1 MNYIKVLSLSIGLL
15 LAWLPGTAQVLQP
28 ADWTYYPSQE
38 EVEIGEEIDLF
49 FDAELEGSWA
59 LYAAEIDPALGPVP
73 ASFTFEPDESYAL
86 VGKTVSVN
94 PKQKYD
100 PMWEGDILYFEG
112 RALFRQRIRILK
124 ENPQIKGT
132 HLYQL
137 CSNRDGRCI
146 MGEEEFSF
154 QQLKVVSPAPKQP
167 EDRPEEQQEKGGRKP
182 APVMPAAEEKVELP
196 GQGGA
201 KSGTS
206 APTPEM
212 QEKEEEAIPS
222 MAKQP
227 GKAPSLAEAAGEEGW
242 GYFALLAFLAGLAA
256 LLTPC
261 VFPIIPLTVS
271 WFSFRGLSG
280 KGGQKTGT
288 YQPLLYGFSIIVIYT
303 VAGTLLAWLNGPA
316 FANWLSTHWAP
327 NLFFFFIFMLF
338 ALSFLGLF
346 EIRLPASW
354 VNSADR
360 RADRGGS
367 LGVFF
372 MAFTLVLVSFSCT
385 GPLVG
390 ALLVASAGGA
400 VLLPI
405 VGMFF
410 FSLAF
415 ALPFTLLALFP
426 QWLKKLP
433 ASGSWL
439 HSVKVV
445 LGFLEL
451 ALGLKFLSVA
461 DQVYHWGIL
470 DREVFLAL
478 WIGIFSLMGVYLL
491 GRLRL
496 TGADRPAGIGVPRLL
511 LALATFA
518 FVVYLLPG
526 MFGAPLPALAGYLPP
541 RQAGEFALADASA
554 SHPALASGE
563 GGSGLCD
570 SPLYGDKLHWPHG
583 LQGYF
588 ERDQAIAC
596 AKAQGKPLFIAF
608 TGHGCVNCREME
620 ARVWSHPEVLQLLK
634 EEYVL
639 LALYVDE
646 KTELPE
652 AEWYRS
658 EVDGRMKKSVGGQH
672 ADYQI
677 SRFGT
682 NAQPY
687 YVLLDPE
694 SRQMLTTP
702 TAYDL
707 DPAHFVLFLEEGLA
721 AYRASQQSNAAGSG
735 PKPPVQALKGV
746 IL

>member
-1 MNYIKVLSLSIGLL
+1 MKYIQILTLGLGLL
-15 LAWLPGTAQVLQP
+15 LAGLPGASQVLRP
-28 ADWTYYPSQE
+28 AAWTYYTSQE
-38 EVEIGEEIDLF
+38 EVTVGQEVDLF
-49 FDAELEGSWA
+49 FDAELEKSW
-59 LYAAEIDPALGPVP
+59 LMYASDVNPALGPVP
-73 ASFTFEPDESYAL
+73 ATFAFEPHESYEL
-86 VGKTVSVN
+86 LGKTVSVK
-94 PKQKYD
+94 PSQKYD
-100 PMWEGDILYFEG
+100 SLWEGDVRFFEG
-112 RALFRQRIRILK
+112 QALFRQRIRVLA
-124 ENPQIKGT
+124 ENPQIQGT
-132 HLYQL
+132 HSYQL
-137 CSNRDGRCI
+137 CSTRDGRCI
-146 MGEEEFSF
+146 MEEADFAF
-154 QQLKVVSPAPKQP
+154 TQLKVLQ
-167 EDRPEEQQEKGGRKP
+167 
-182 APVMPAAEEKVELP
+182 PAAE
-196 GQGGA
+196 
-201 KSGTS
+201 
-206 APTPEM
+206 
-212 QEKEEEAIPS
+212 
-222 MAKQP
+222 KQQP
-227 GKAPSLAEAAGEEGW
+227 RKPVRQEAAGGRPDAVPAPPVRQASADTAGAPETAGRAPREQGGEPLQEHEPRQLRPAPADAAAEEGLW
-242 GYFALLAFLAGLAA
+242 HFALLAFMAGMAA

-261 VFPIIPLTVS
+261 IFPVIPLTVS
-271 WFSFRGLSG
+271 WFAFEREAAEGRKAGPG
-280 KGGQKTGT
+280 K
-288 YQPLLYGFSIIVIYT
+288 PLLYGFSIIFIYT

-316 FANWLSTHWAP
+316 FANWLSTHWLP
-327 NLFFFFIFMLF
+327 NLLFFGIFMLF
-338 ALSFLGLF
+338 GLSFLGLF
-346 EIRLPASW
+346 EIRLPVSW

-360 RADRGGS
+360 RADKGGS

-470 DREVFLAL
+470 DRELYLAL
-478 WIGIFSLMGVYLL
+478 WIGIFGLMGLYLL
-491 GRLRL
+491 GKLRL
-496 TGADRPAGIGVPRLL
+496 SGTGRAEGIGVPRLL
-511 LALATFA
+511 LALVAFTF
-518 FVVYLLPG
+518 VIYLLPG

-541 RQAGEFALADASA
+541 RQAGEGIMAGVSGQRSSPASGKADAA
-554 SHPALASGE
+554 
-563 GGSGLCD
+563 LCD
-570 SPLYGDKLHWPHG
+570 APLYGDKLHWPHG

-588 ERDQAIAC
+588 VLAQALAC
-596 AKAQGKPLFIAF
+596 AREQEKPLFIAF

-620 ARVWSHPEVLQLLK
+620 ARVWSHPKVVQLLK

-646 KTELPE
+646 KTKLPE

-658 EVDGRMKKSVGGQH
+658 GVDGRMKKSVGGQH

-694 SRQMLTTP
+694 TEELLAEPM
-702 TAYDL
+702 AYEL
-707 DPAHFVLFLEEGLA
+707 DALRFAGFLQEGKR
-721 AYRASQQSNAAGSG
+721 AYRSARLLSGLGGRKGKEAA
-735 PKPPVQALKGV
+735 QAPEGGV
-746 IL
+746 L